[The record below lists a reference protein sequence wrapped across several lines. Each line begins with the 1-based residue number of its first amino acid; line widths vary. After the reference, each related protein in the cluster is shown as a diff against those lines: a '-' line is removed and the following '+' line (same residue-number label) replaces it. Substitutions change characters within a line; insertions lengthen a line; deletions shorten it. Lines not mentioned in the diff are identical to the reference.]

1 MLLLGTLRYARRC
14 RVCKTMGRK
23 EKLYVQHGIVED
35 VNLIV
40 SKDDLNGGID
50 SAAISVLI
58 KST

>member
-1 MLLLGTLRYARRC
+1 
-14 RVCKTMGRK
+14 MGRK

-58 KST
+58 KKYLKDLVKNPDYLN